1 MGLDLNQKLNM
12 NQKVYYISDWDITP
26 GHYTFERHRYPQAYI
41 ELGPWYIL
49 NFKDIDTEIKGN
61 GNLII
66 ANTPVHDELR
76 KLHLIDNLIADN
88 EVYIG
93 IEGSVWDWC
102 DWPAAEQQLYVE
114 MLAKADG
121 VLVSNLKDAEML
133 RAFSSKF
140 GQAPPCTN
148 RCIESPREHL
158 GDYVFLVNPSKR
170 YQRGMLSHKLVYDSV
185 PENLAVHTLAYN
197 RPTTFKDLLAFP
209 DSYTMPGFELVN
221 YMQHDQFLA
230 KTYNA
235 RFGVDIHRDYS
246 AGTVAVDFGSVGVP
260 LVGNIELDTQREIF
274 PDTSFEWCDYDSI
287 KKCINLL
294 SKDNDFCLEIGAKAL
309 QNTKQKYS
317 SDLVVRKFME
327 DLNKLRKL
335 NK

>member
-1 MGLDLNQKLNM
+1 MD
-12 NQKVYYISDWDITP
+12 QKVYYISDWHVAP
-26 GHYTFERHRYPQAYI
+26 GNYTFERHRYPQAYI

-49 NFKDIDTEIKGN
+49 NFKDIDTEIKGT

-76 KLHLIDNLIADN
+76 KLHLINNLMADN

-121 VLVSNLKDAEML
+121 VVVSNLRDMDML
-133 RAFSSKF
+133 RAFATKF
-140 GQAPPCTN
+140 IQASPCTN
-148 RCIESPREHL
+148 RCIEAPREHL
-158 GDYVFLVNPSKR
+158 GEYVFLVNPSKR
-170 YQRGMLSHKLVYDSV
+170 YQRGMVSHKLVYDSV
-185 PENLAVHTLAYN
+185 PRDLTVYTIGYR
-197 RPTTFKDLLAFP
+197 RPANFNELLSFP
-209 DSYTMPGFELVN
+209 DSYVMPGFKLVA
-221 YMQHDQFLA
+221 YMEHDQFMA
-230 KTYNA
+230 TVYNA

-246 AGTVAVDFGSVGVP
+246 AGTVSVDFGSVGVP
-260 LVGNIELDTQREIF
+260 LVGNLELDTQREIF

-294 SKDNDFCLEIGAKAL
+294 SKDRDFCLEVGAKAL
-309 QNTKQKYS
+309 QNTKQKYGS
-317 SDLVVRKFME
+317 ELVVRKFME
-327 DLNKLRKL
+327 DLSEMRKL
-335 NK
+335 NKQN